1 MPPRFPL
8 RSPTRV
14 DAVRASGRALR
25 LSACV
30 ALVALAAACAS
41 TQTLTT
47 FDLTAPRERISGGTI
62 QGQVVVSVPASIA
75 LYASDR
81 IIVKDAA
88 GSVSLLPGGQWADQL
103 PNLLQAR
110 IVEAFE
116 NASKIKAVTRPG
128 EGVQADYAL
137 NTAIRLF
144 QINAGTGEAV
154 VELSAKLVSG
164 QGGRVVAARIFTA
177 RVPVAQVAAAEAAR
191 GLDQAL
197 GTVLRDMVRWLGTT
211 EA

>member
-1 MPPRFPL
+1 M
-8 RSPTRV
+8 
-14 DAVRASGRALR
+14 
-25 LSACV
+25 V
-30 ALVALAAACAS
+30 AALASACAS

-47 FDLTAPRERISGGTI
+47 FDLTAPRERISGGQI
-62 QGQVVVSVPASIA
+62 EGQVVVSVPAAIA
-75 LYASDR
+75 LYQTDR

-116 NASKIKAVTRPG
+116 NASKIRAVTRPG

-137 NTAIRLF
+137 SSAIRVF
-144 QINAGTGEAV
+144 QINAATGEAV
-154 VELSAKLVSG
+154 VELSVKLVSAT
-164 QGGRVVAARIFTA
+164 GGRVVAARIFAA

-197 GTVLRDMVRWLGTT
+197 GNVLREMVRWLGATQ
-211 EA
+211 A